1 MRYFMALVLLSS
13 LHATGADA
21 QPLLAPPPAQ
31 QRQGRALLGMG
42 PLCPALQRSVEIAV
56 GSESRFWSIS
66 VVDDRGQLLAD
77 LNGGL
82 ARIPASNQKLV
93 STAFA
98 LDRLG
103 PDFRLRTQ
111 LLRHPNGS
119 LELVGEGDPDLSIA
133 EVQRIAMVAL
143 GQGGSRGASASTA
156 PVSLIVRE
164 EPRQRWWPS
173 DWHPSDRSYAY
184 GAPIT
189 RLALTSNALHM
200 AVMNPVA
207 RLQRVL
213 DLAIRRQGGQVQ
225 LDLVDHDRP
234 VVAASTSRNIQ
245 DSTLQDSTLQ
255 DSTLQNSVVLHSEE
269 SAPMHALLSLAN
281 TESHNFTAEVLMREA
296 ANSWDLGQASL
307 ITTRWLQAQGV
318 PMAGVRIRD
327 GSGLSRGNRL
337 TTRAISTLLWR
348 MAQHPLGSY
357 YQASMAIAGQRGTLR
372 KRFGSTTL
380 YGRFWGKTGT
390 LSGVRSIS
398 GVLETKHG
406 PRYVSMISNGGSA
419 PFAVMGDVLLASQRI
434 SRCPSW
440 NGIERM
446 NGVRD

>member
-1 MRYFMALVLLSS
+1 
-13 LHATGADA
+13 
-21 QPLLAPPPAQ
+21 
-31 QRQGRALLGMG
+31 
-42 PLCPALQRSVEIAV
+42 
-56 GSESRFWSIS
+56 

-119 LELVGEGDPDLSIA
+119 LELVGEGDPDLSIV

-143 GQGGSRGASASTA
+143 GQGGSRVASASTA

-245 DSTLQDSTLQ
+245 DSTLQ
-255 DSTLQNSVVLHSEE
+255 NSVVLHSEE

-296 ANSWDLGQASL
+296 ANSWDPGRASL
-307 ITTRWLQAQGV
+307 ITTRWLQSQGV

-337 TTRAISTLLWR
+337 TSRAISTLLWR

-372 KRFGSTTL
+372 NRFRTPTL

-390 LSGVRSIS
+390 LSGVKSTS
-398 GVLETKHG
+398 GVLETQNG
-406 PRYVSMISNGGSA
+406 PRYVSMISNGGLA
-419 PFAVMGDVLLASQRI
+419 PNAVMGDVLLASQRV
-434 SRCPSW
+434 SQCPSW
-440 NGIERM
+440 NGNEMM

>member
-1 MRYFMALVLLSS
+1 
-13 LHATGADA
+13 
-21 QPLLAPPPAQ
+21 
-31 QRQGRALLGMG
+31 MG
-42 PLCPALQRSVEIAV
+42 GEHRS
-56 GSESRFWSIS
+56 WSIS
-66 VVDDRGQLLAD
+66 VLDDRGHLLAD

-82 ARIPASNQKLV
+82 PRIPASNQKLV

-103 PDFRLRTQ
+103 TDFRLRTQ
-111 LLRHPNGS
+111 LLRHSNGS
-119 LELVGEGDPDLSIA
+119 LELIGEGDPDLSIA
-133 EVQRIAMVAL
+133 EVQRFVMVAL
-143 GQGGSRGASASTA
+143 GQGGSRQTTASSD
-156 PVSLIVRE
+156 PVKLMVRE

-200 AVMNPVA
+200 AVMDPAA

-213 DLAIRRQGGQVQ
+213 DSSARRQGGQVQ
-225 LDLVDHDRP
+225 LLLVDNDRRA
-234 VVAASTSRNIQ
+234 VATSR
-245 DSTLQDSTLQ
+245 DSMD
-255 DSTLQNSVVLHSEE
+255 SVVLHSEE

-296 ANSWDLGQASL
+296 AKTWDVGRASL
-307 ITTRWLQAQGV
+307 ATTRWLQAQGI

-337 TTRAISTLLWR
+337 TTRSISTLLWR
-348 MAQHPLGSY
+348 MTQHPLSSY
-357 YQASMAIAGQRGTLR
+357 YQASMAIAGKRGTLR
-372 KRFGSTTL
+372 NRFRGTSL
-380 YGRFWGKTGT
+380 HGRFWGKTGT

-398 GVLETKHG
+398 GVLETTHG

-419 PFAVMGDVLLASQRI
+419 PNAVMGEVLMASQRI

-440 NGIERM
+440 NGSETQT
-446 NGVRD
+446 GDRD

>member
-42 PLCPALQRSVEIAV
+42 PLCPAPQRSVEIAV

-82 ARIPASNQKLV
+82 AWIPASNQKLV

-156 PVSLIVRE
+156 PVSLVVRE
-164 EPRQRWWPS
+164 EPPQRWWPS
-173 DWHPSDRSYAY
+173 DWHPADRSYAY

-189 RLALTSNALHM
+189 RLALTSNALFM
-200 AVMNPVA
+200 AVMNPAA
-207 RLQRVL
+207 RLQQVL

-225 LDLVDHDRP
+225 LELLDHDS
-234 VVAASTSRNIQ
+234 VE
-245 DSTLQDSTLQ
+245 DSFVEDSVFEKSV
-255 DSTLQNSVVLHSEE
+255 DEKSVVLHREE

-390 LSGVRSIS
+390 LSGVKSIS
-398 GVLETKHG
+398 GVLETQNG
-406 PRYVSMISNGGSA
+406 PRFVSMISNGGYA
-419 PFAVMGDVLLASQRI
+419 PNAVMGDVLLASQRV
-434 SRCPSW
+434 SQCPSW
-440 NGIERM
+440 NGNETM